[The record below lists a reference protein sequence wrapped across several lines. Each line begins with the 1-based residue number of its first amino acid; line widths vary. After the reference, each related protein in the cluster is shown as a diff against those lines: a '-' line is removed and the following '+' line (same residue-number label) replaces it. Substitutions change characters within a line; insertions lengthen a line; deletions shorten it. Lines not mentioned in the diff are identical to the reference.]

1 MGHNEVHREGR
12 YTNIMNLSDTIV
24 ASATAPG
31 RGAISIIRLS
41 GPESLF
47 IAETLSQKSLKPR
60 FSTYG
65 HICDNEAFLDSG
77 LWIFFQAPHSFT
89 GEDVV
94 EFQGH
99 GGPVVVQ
106 AVLQA
111 MTKLGAR
118 IAGPGEFSQRAFLN
132 NKIDLTQAEAISDL
146 INATSLAAVKAANQ
160 SLRGVFASAIH
171 ELVQDLINLR
181 TQIEAHID
189 FPDEDIEPTD
199 IEYFSH
205 QISTLESKIRESILS
220 AREGTRLN
228 RTTEIVLVGAPNTG
242 KSSLLNVLAK
252 EPLAIVTDIP
262 GTTRDLIRY
271 DLLIDGLEIRVT
283 DTAGIRSTTDEI
295 EEEGIRRTMSAIET
309 ADLVLCLFDDRYN
322 EITEKIVTDLIGN
335 NSGENIG
342 IIKTKHDLQ
351 TNSTLN
357 KTELPL
363 IEVSSVTGFGL
374 QHFKKWLLQELSLN
388 SNSETIFLARSRH
401 VALLEKALSFIT
413 QARNQN
419 IQIETIDL
427 IADDLRLTQSALSE
441 ITGAFTSDD
450 LLGSIFSTFC
460 IGK

>member
-1 MGHNEVHREGR
+1 M
-12 YTNIMNLSDTIV
+12 
-24 ASATAPG
+24 
-31 RGAISIIRLS
+31 
-41 GPESLF
+41 
-47 IAETLSQKSLKPR
+47 
-60 FSTYG
+60 
-65 HICDNEAFLDSG
+65 
-77 LWIFFQAPHSFT
+77 
-89 GEDVV
+89 
-94 EFQGH
+94 
-99 GGPVVVQ
+99 
-106 AVLQA
+106 
-111 MTKLGAR
+111 
-118 IAGPGEFSQRAFLN
+118 
-132 NKIDLTQAEAISDL
+132 
-146 INATSLAAVKAANQ
+146 
-160 SLRGVFASAIH
+160 
-171 ELVQDLINLR
+171 INLR

-199 IEYFSH
+199 IEYFIH
-205 QISTLESKIRESILS
+205 QISNLESKIRESILS
-220 AREGTRLN
+220 AREGIRLN

-283 DTAGIRSTTDEI
+283 DTAGIRSTADEI

-335 NSGENIG
+335 NSGKNIG

-351 TNSTLN
+351 TNSALN

-374 QHFKKWLLQELSLN
+374 QQFKKWLLQELNLN
-388 SNSETIFLARSRH
+388 SNAETIFLARSRH

-413 QARNQN
+413 QAKNQN